1 MADAAQAAEEAR
13 EAQANL
19 MVRNDLSKL
28 PMWFGIPSKDTLK
41 ARQWVERVE
50 RAIAATGWTDAQAM
64 SFVAG
69 ALRGPALEWYDIL
82 GRVGVDKNVWAQV
95 RARFLRSYDS
105 ARTARTAVVN
115 IFDVKQDSNET
126 ITDYHTKVC
135 KAINDMEALLPAAA
149 RAPNPDHYDARLR
162 ALPAFVAMEADA
174 KAKMAPTPPL
184 N

>member
-69 ALRGPALEWYDIL
+69 AL
-82 GRVGVDKNVWAQV
+82 
-95 RARFLRSYDS
+95 
-105 ARTARTAVVN
+105 
-115 IFDVKQDSNET
+115 
-126 ITDYHTKVC
+126 
-135 KAINDMEALLPAAA
+135 
-149 RAPNPDHYDARLR
+149 
-162 ALPAFVAMEADA
+162 
-174 KAKMAPTPPL
+174 
-184 N
+184 